1 MSKLAKTL
9 SVLALLVLLFFGW
22 YIIAMLHFVSI
33 WTKVPVNILGQGRV
47 YAGSWDQGFVTASG
61 TWTLDGE
68 NHAFPLNMSEIQ
80 CIKDDRRC
88 YAAGARLSDGYL
100 VADLDFYNVT
110 KWDSSTLE
118 FVTDAICV
126 SYVYVIN
133 RNTEKL
139 TGRRVA
145 KTTEDPTCKSIISS
159 PVLRLSFVNGLDVVN
174 KLRSEAAPTLISLP
188 VATIWTGAILF
199 WIWRVVRR

>member
-1 MSKLAKTL
+1 MSKLAKTHMGRKP
-9 SVLALLVLLFFGW
+9 SNFRQGDVRKALQAVRDAG
-22 YIIAMLHFVSI
+22 H
-33 WTKVPVNILGQGRV
+33 TPDRV
-47 YAGSWDQGFVTASG
+47 VGSWDQGFVTASG
-61 TWTLDGE
+61 TWTLDGQ
-68 NHAFPLNMSEIQ
+68 NHAFPINMSEIQ

-88 YAAGARLSDGYL
+88 YAAAARLSGRYL

-118 FVTDAICV
+118 FVTDAVCV
-126 SYVYVIN
+126 AYVYVIN

-145 KTTEDPTCKSIISS
+145 KTTDDPTCKSIISS
-159 PVLRLSFVNGLDVVN
+159 PVLGLSFVNGLDVVT

-188 VATIWTGAILF
+188 VATIWTGVILF
-199 WIWRVVRR
+199 WIWRVVRRCRP